1 MPGMDAIA
9 LLENLG
15 YHVKTVGIG
24 KVKSQST
31 LEGQELLKNETI
43 TLQLL

>member
-15 YHVKTVGIG
+15 LKVKVNGVG
-24 KVKSQST
+24 KVKKQS
-31 LEGQELLKNETI
+31 LQAGQNISKNETI
-43 TLQLL
+43 VLELS

>member
-15 YHVKTVGIG
+15 LKVKVNGVG
-24 KVKSQST
+24 KVKKQSLQAGQNISKNT
-31 LEGQELLKNETI
+31 TIVLELS
-43 TLQLL
+43 